1 MLTPGEIAEVE
12 KLGTRY
18 FNIVL
23 DPSTMDIL
31 YYQSSITRANIHNR
45 LSEILDVDRD
55 LIESLIEKVRSENY
69 RPEPLGLNLDRAYD
83 DFISGLKSLAE
94 LPVEKRRIVFDAN
107 QIPMN
112 SIEGI
117 PSMKSNEEVRNA
129 D

>member
-1 MLTPGEIAEVE
+1 MTPGEIAEVE